1 MVLRW
6 TQTKILFLC
15 GQWADNIR
23 WVGGGLSSPPLV
35 LHWARGST
43 RSMPKVQVGW
53 HHYSPMGLQKQRN
66 NGEKKRK
73 ENPLISKLKAA
84 GKSQNFLT
92 DLLHNEHQDKDHLHP
107 VTRKQTP
114 G

>member
-43 RSMPKVQVGW
+43 RSMPQVQVGW

-66 NGEKKRK
+66 NDEKKTKR
-73 ENPLISKLKAA
+73 EPTHLQTQSGRQITKLPHGFAK
-84 GKSQNFLT
+84 
-92 DLLHNEHQDKDHLHP
+92 
-107 VTRKQTP
+107 
-114 G
+114 